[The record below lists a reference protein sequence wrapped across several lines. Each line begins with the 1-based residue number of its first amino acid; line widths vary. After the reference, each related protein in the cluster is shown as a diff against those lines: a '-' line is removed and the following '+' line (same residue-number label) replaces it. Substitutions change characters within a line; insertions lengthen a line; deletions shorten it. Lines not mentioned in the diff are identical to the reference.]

1 MRTPFFTPV
10 ALLVFVVALGCTA
23 PARAQGTPREHVAIS
38 LGVSEQVSS
47 TTFSQSVTFEA
58 WGENG
63 SIDTT
68 YTISQKLRFTAGGV
82 VRVWHGFGVGVSGNT
97 MSGTD
102 VSQIGGQIPHP
113 IDTNRPR
120 TLTGT
125 ADTFHRESAVHVQAA
140 YWFQP
145 APRVD
150 VIVGA
155 GPSFMR
161 VEQDFVSDV
170 SYTQTFPYDSVTFQT
185 ATLTRERQSVTGFN
199 AGAQVGVR
207 LVGGIG
213 VGGTM
218 RYSRGTATF
227 PDTGASSVKLGGFEV
242 GGGLHLTF

>member
-1 MRTPFFTPV
+1 MRTPFSMPF
-10 ALLVFVVALGCTA
+10 AVFVLALGCSA
-23 PARAQGTPREHVAIS
+23 PARAQGTPLEHVAVF
-38 LGVSEQVSS
+38 LGASEQVSS
-47 TTFSQSVTFEA
+47 TTFGQSVTFEA
-58 WGENG
+58 YAENG
-63 SIDTT
+63 SITTT
-68 YTISQKLRFTAGGV
+68 YTISQPLRFTVGAVG
-82 VRVWHGFGVGVSGNT
+82 RVWHGFGVGVSGNT

-102 VSQIGGQIPHP
+102 AAHISGEIPHP
-113 IDTNRPR
+113 IDVNNPR
-120 TLTGT
+120 ALTGT
-125 ADTFHRESAVHVQAA
+125 ADAFHRESAVHVQAA
-140 YWFQP
+140 YWFRP

-170 SYTQTFPYDSVTFQT
+170 SYTQSYPYDSVTFRG

-213 VGGTM
+213 VGGLL
-218 RYSRGTATF
+218 RYSRGTASF
-227 PDTGASSVKLGGFEV
+227 PDTGASSVKLGGVEL